1 MQIVE
6 KYFGDRFDIVFGHRE
21 SYKAKPDQVSVL
33 EVIDKFNILKNEC
46 IYIGDSNV
54 DIMTARN
61 SGIECIGV
69 SWGFRGKEELAKAG
83 ADYIADNI
91 IELKDILMNN

>member
-1 MQIVE
+1 
-6 KYFGDRFDIVFGHRE
+6 
-21 SYKAKPDQVSVL
+21 
-33 EVIDKFNILKNEC
+33 
-46 IYIGDSNV
+46 
-54 DIMTARN
+54 MTARN